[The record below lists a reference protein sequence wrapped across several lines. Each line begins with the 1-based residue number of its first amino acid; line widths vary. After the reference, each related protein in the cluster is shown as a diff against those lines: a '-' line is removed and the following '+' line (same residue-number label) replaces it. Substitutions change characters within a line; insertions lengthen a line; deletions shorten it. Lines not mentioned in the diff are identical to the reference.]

1 MTDLQRLT
9 APESLD
15 DIAAQLR
22 AWRVAAGSPTFSRIA
37 ARVGEIRTERGTH
50 LSKRAPGRVTVY
62 DCFKDG
68 RRRLDVELAVDIAR
82 ALGVPEQRVAA
93 FKVECSGIQSAP
105 TVVIA
110 TSHELPPR
118 TEQFIARDAERAAC
132 ASATTPVL
140 VTGMPGVGKTTLAAE
155 VLQSL
160 LDDGTIADVVV
171 LSARAAGYPT
181 AVLDA
186 LGRAIGVQSES
197 ATDIA
202 RELGELRTGVLI
214 DDLTQSDQIASL
226 LAAAPSTPVIVT
238 SRLDLSPAF
247 ADVVRVAPWTPEETL
262 VMLRSTLG
270 GERMDAE
277 PTAAAAL
284 STLIDGLPL
293 AAELAAARI
302 REQSTW
308 TLQDHL
314 DALQVRIDGLRLEHP
329 VTESIALS
337 YVTLSPPAQRMLR
350 MFAAQP
356 CTELPQ
362 GWIGAL
368 SGADASETAAALR
381 ELIEAHCLALGA
393 GGTLRMHSLIRAYG
407 RSRSWDDDPP
417 SVRETGIRAMADRA
431 LAQTWAA
438 VEQLHP
444 GALWRRRVI
453 REDTAPF
460 TTAEASRYLA
470 AALSALTELAA
481 GCTELAPE
489 LTVEVAAALSRHLDG
504 TGFYRVALPLHSQAV
519 VSAKRIE
526 DVVGEAHAELDMGQT
541 LVRLG
546 LPDAAL
552 HLEWAAQLSERAGA
566 PRVAMAASNALGIIA
581 AQRGDTAMAL
591 QRFRDS
597 LTNARKNGI
606 TDMIPAL
613 TDNIAIMHRQLGDFE
628 GALAHHLE
636 SRDEALSRNDRA
648 SAASAMA
655 NASEVYLLLGLVA
668 EAIDAAEHAR
678 AVADELEIPI
688 TWAYATSNLGMAVA
702 HTGEEARALEL
713 FDEALASA
721 RRLGAGVLEASVL
734 NNIGEA
740 HADPAAARDA
750 FHEALTLAERFD
762 LAMERDRATVGLT
775 RLDGTVALSA

>member
-1 MTDLQRLT
+1 MTELQRLT

-22 AWRVAAGSPTFSRIA
+22 AWRIEAGSPTFSRIA
-37 ARVGEIRTERGTH
+37 ARVGEIRAERGVH
-50 LSKRAPGRVTVY
+50 LRERAPGRVTVY

-82 ALGVPEQRVAA
+82 ALDVPEPRVAA
-93 FKVECSGIQSAP
+93 FKIECSGIQSAP

-118 TEQFIARDAERAAC
+118 AENFIAREAERSAIAT
-132 ASATTPVL
+132 ASAPVL
-140 VTGMPGVGKTTLAAE
+140 ITGMPGVGKTALAAE
-155 VLQSL
+155 VLQGL

-171 LSARAAGYPT
+171 LSARAAGHPT

-186 LGRAIGVQSES
+186 LGRAIGVQS
-197 ATDIA
+197 DNVIDLV

-214 DDLTQSDQIASL
+214 DDLTEPDQIASL
-226 LAAAPSTPVIVT
+226 LAAETSTPIIVT
-238 SRLDLSPAF
+238 SRLDLSAAF
-247 ADVVRVAPWTPEETL
+247 VDVVRVAPWTPHETL
-262 VMLRSTLG
+262 SMLRATLG
-270 GERMDAE
+270 DERVDAE
-277 PTAAAAL
+277 PTVAESLA
-284 STLIDGLPL
+284 TLIDGLPL

-302 REQSTW
+302 REQSSW
-308 TLQDHL
+308 SLQDHL

-337 YVTLSPPAQRMLR
+337 YATLSPEAQRMLR

-356 CTELPQ
+356 CTEIPRS
-362 GWIGAL
+362 WVGAL
-368 SGADASETAAALR
+368 CGGDASETAASLR

-393 GGTLRMHSLIRAYG
+393 GGTLHMHSLIRAYG
-407 RSRSWDDDPP
+407 RSRSWDDDAP
-417 SVRETGIRAMADRA
+417 SVRENGIRSMADRA

-444 GALWRRRVI
+444 GALWRRRVS
-453 REDTAPF
+453 RQYTATF
-460 TTAEASRYLA
+460 SIAEASQYLA
-470 AALSALTELAA
+470 SALPALTELAA
-481 GCTELAPE
+481 GCTDFAPE

-519 VSAKRIE
+519 TSAKSIA

-541 LVRLG
+541 SVRLG

-552 HLEWAAQLSERAGA
+552 HLEWAAKLSERAGA

-581 AQRGDTAMAL
+581 AQRGDSVMAL
-591 QRFRDS
+591 ERFKAS
-597 LTNARKNGI
+597 LANAREHGI

-648 SAASAMA
+648 SAASALA
-655 NASEVYLLLGLVA
+655 NASEVYLLLGMVA
-668 EAIDAAEHAR
+668 EAIDSAEHAR

-702 HTGEEARALEL
+702 HTGDGARALEL
-713 FDEALASA
+713 YDGALASA
-721 RRLGAGVLEASVL
+721 RELGAGVLEASVL
-734 NNIGEA
+734 NNMGEA
-740 HADPAAARDA
+740 QPDPAAAREA
-750 FHEALTLAERFD
+750 FGAALALADRFD
-762 LAMERDRATVGLT
+762 LAMERNRATVGLA
-775 RLDGTVALSA
+775 RLDGTVDLSA